1 MSCDPEPLRLAQ
13 RVAAI
18 EPFWVMEC
26 AKTADRIA
34 RSPACDPARGGTPMI
49 YLNIGEPD
57 FTAPLRVQAAA
68 KRCIEAG
75 RTQYTQA
82 TGHPAL
88 REAIAGWYRS
98 RWNLS
103 VDPARIVVTAGASAA
118 LQLLTLALVEPG
130 DEFLMPDPCYPCNR
144 HFVTAAGGRSRLLPM
159 RCGRTFPAGCGL
171 GDVGLGRDHTRGDA
185 GVAVQP
191 HRHFGALRRDGA
203 HRGGGAPAW
212 WREHRR

>member
-68 KRCIEAG
+68 
-75 RTQYTQA
+75 Q
-82 TGHPAL
+82 
-88 REAIAGWYRS
+88 
-98 RWNLS
+98 
-103 VDPARIVVTAGASAA
+103 SAA
-118 LQLLTLALVEPG
+118 SKPVAPSTPRPPVTRRCVKRLPAG
-130 DEFLMPDPCYPCNR
+130 
-144 HFVTAAGGRSRLLPM
+144 TAAGGTCRW
-159 RCGRTFPAGCGL
+159 
-171 GDVGLGRDHTRGDA
+171 TRHA
-185 GVAVQP
+185 S
-191 HRHFGALRRDGA
+191 
-203 HRGGGAPAW
+203 W
-212 WREHRR
+212 